1 MSEQFFCL
9 LDVVNSIEGAL
20 GNDFEKKG
28 QIFKHL
34 KNNYHHCLMKYV
46 CTKVYKHYFFGAQ
59 TVFPFAT
66 Y

>member
-9 LDVVNSIEGAL
+9 RDVVNSIERAL
-20 GNDFEKKG
+20 ENDFERKG

-34 KNNYHHCLMKYV
+34 KNNYHHLLRKYMR
-46 CTKVYKHYFFGAQ
+46 TKVYKHYFFSSQ
-59 TVFPFAT
+59 TVFSFAT